1 MLLNSDNVY
10 FASSLIAKPIRDRIY
25 HKMNVFNIANK
36 KGVEHIVTNL
46 TLSIVDLVVQIIKRT
61 VKIGAK

>member
-1 MLLNSDNVY
+1 
-10 FASSLIAKPIRDRIY
+10 
-25 HKMNVFNIANK
+25 MNVFNIANK
-36 KGVEHIVTNL
+36 RGLNTLIVTNV

>member
-1 MLLNSDNVY
+1 
-10 FASSLIAKPIRDRIY
+10 
-25 HKMNVFNIANK
+25 MNVFNIANK